1 MSFCIFDIFI
11 FRLGYGIQGID
22 RAHTSG
28 ELCSGLGGTD
38 DFTKETETVFQ
49 LKMGSI
55 SSSYNVKAEAW
66 NNYADMNDVDSG
78 FICEKEGTDY

>member
-1 MSFCIFDIFI
+1 MSYCIFEIFI

-28 ELCSGLGGTD
+28 ELCSGLGGDD
-38 DFTKETETVFQ
+38 DFTKEDETVFR

-55 SSSYNVKAEAW
+55 SSSYNVKAMSW
-66 NNYADMNDVDSG
+66 KNYVDMNDAESG
-78 FICEKEGTDY
+78 FICEKEGTDS

>member
-28 ELCSGLGGTD
+28 ELCSQGNGDD
-38 DFTKETETVFQ
+38 DFTKEDETVFQ
-49 LKMGSI
+49 LKMGALSI
-55 SSSYNVKAEAW
+55 PLHVKAKPW
-66 NNYADMNDVDSG
+66 NNYLDMNDADAG
-78 FICEKEGTDY
+78 FICEKEGNPS